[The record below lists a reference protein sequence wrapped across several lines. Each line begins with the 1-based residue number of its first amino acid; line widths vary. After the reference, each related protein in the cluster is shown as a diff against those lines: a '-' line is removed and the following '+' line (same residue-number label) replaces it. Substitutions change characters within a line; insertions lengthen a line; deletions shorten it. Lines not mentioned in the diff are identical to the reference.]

1 MKSEEWLTGNMF
13 LVYLLILSV
22 RGNNSSANKTTDN
35 EINEPFENENLLRIA
50 LEKHIQ
56 DGVLISVVVTE
67 G

>member
-13 LVYLLILSV
+13 LLYLLILRV
-22 RGNNSSANKTTDN
+22 RGTNSTNETTDN

-56 DGVLISVVVTE
+56 DSVLTSLVITR